1 MGETIDTAGQT
12 AVVNGFAA
20 PYYVHLHQDE
30 KEENTLKIQGDRARI
45 MNLTDRLTMMT
56 MEPNL
61 TMKQKEEAV

>member
-30 KEENTLKIQGDRARI
+30 KEENTLKIQGDRGRM
-45 MNLTDRLTMMT
+45 MNLTDRLMVTT
-56 MEPNL
+56 MELNL
-61 TMKQKEEAV
+61 TMKQKEDLV

>member
-30 KEENTLKIQGDRARI
+30 TEENTLKIQGDRGRM
-45 MNLTDRLTMMT
+45 MNLMDRLTMTT
-56 MEPNL
+56 MELNL
-61 TMKQKEEAV
+61 TTKQKEEAV